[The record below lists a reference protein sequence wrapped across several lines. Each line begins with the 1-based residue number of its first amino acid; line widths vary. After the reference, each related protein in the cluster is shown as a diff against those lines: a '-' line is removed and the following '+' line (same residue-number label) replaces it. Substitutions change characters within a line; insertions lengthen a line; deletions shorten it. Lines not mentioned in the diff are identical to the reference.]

1 LNSSEENTSVERVSV
16 EALPPRQPK
25 PRLVP
30 SQAQMLEAMPQA
42 QQSLPLTIP
51 IVEQPKDPRAID
63 LVLSAFA
70 AAGYALSAR
79 AILLLSIVGA
89 FVLAVQAMSS
99 QTMMALYVLCA
110 YAIGIVLPVVV
121 LEIRRRAPDGS

>member
-1 LNSSEENTSVERVSV
+1 M